1 MTLGDLV
8 SHYLAFRTASTTVI
22 VVLVYVLV
30 LGATFLTDELGP
42 ASVPSQ
48 AEQERLGLNL
58 TRAYDD
64 LKNVCPLTAFH

>member
-1 MTLGDLV
+1 MTLGDLI
-8 SHYLAFRTASTTVI
+8 SHYLAFRTTPTTVI

-30 LGATFLTDELGP
+30 LGATFLTDELGTT
-42 ASVPSQ
+42 SVPSQ

-64 LKNVCPLTAFH
+64 LKTVCPLVVH